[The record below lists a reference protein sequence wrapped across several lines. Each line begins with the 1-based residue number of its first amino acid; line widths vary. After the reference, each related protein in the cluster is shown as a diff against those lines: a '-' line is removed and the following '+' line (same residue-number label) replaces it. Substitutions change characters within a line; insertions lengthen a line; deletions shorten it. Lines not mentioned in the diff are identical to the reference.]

1 MSQPLA
7 NDPPS
12 PRSTRVQASL
22 RRRAYRRGRAAGD
35 GASGNGQP
43 PLDELDEVDEPDAA
57 ALAAEEELE
66 ALEALEEQ
74 TSAEDEAVEL
84 LEDDLD
90 LAGPDDDDVDDL
102 EVVETARGSDDLDD
116 DDDLPGGGDPERY
129 DDIELEAVAT
139 EPEVET
145 LDDLVELEPD
155 EDLDDEDLDGEDDDD
170 VAELV
175 TAPIDDDLDD
185 DELGAVAVVP
195 AARSRSKK
203 RYVPARR
210 VRRTIRRIDPI
221 SLAKLALV
229 FNLCFLAMTLVAGV
243 IIWLAASASGSIDN
257 IESFVEDIGFEEFQ
271 IRGGQLLR
279 GLVLG
284 GLVLSVAG
292 TFFAFIMGVLFNL
305 LSDLVGGIRITMV
318 EPDESA

>member
-1 MSQPLA
+1 
-7 NDPPS
+7 
-12 PRSTRVQASL
+12 VQASL
-22 RRRAYRRGRAAGD
+22 RRRAYRRGRAPAEQV
-35 GASGNGQP
+35 AGNGLP
-43 PLDELDEVDEPDAA
+43 PLDELDDVDEPDAA

-66 ALEALEEQ
+66 ALEAREEQ
-74 TSAEDEAVEL
+74 ASVEDEAVEL

-90 LAGPDDDDVDDL
+90 LAGHDDDDVDDL
-102 EVVETARGSDDLDD
+102 EVVEAARGSDDLDD

-129 DDIELEAVAT
+129 DEVDLDAVAV

-155 EDLDDEDLDGEDDDD
+155 DDLDLDLEELDGEDDDEG
-170 VAELV
+170 VLVTELV
-175 TAPIDDDLDD
+175 EAPDDD
-185 DELGAVAVVP
+185 GVAAGVVP
-195 AARSRSKK
+195 AAGRSRSKK

-210 VRRTIRRIDPI
+210 VRRTIRRIDPF
-221 SLAKLALV
+221 SLAKLVLV

-243 IIWLAASASGSIDN
+243 IIWTAASASGSIDN
-257 IESFVEDIGFEEFQ
+257 IESFVEDIGFEEFH

-284 GLVLSVAG
+284 GLVLSIAG